1 MSQAG
6 HLALVTGG
14 TGFVAGELVKQLL
27 EKGYQVRTTVRPGTD
42 ASRLQPL
49 KLLAQALPGSLEIV
63 EADLLAE
70 QAFHQAVAGA
80 EVVFHVASPFFIE
93 ADDPQAALVEPA
105 LRGTA
110 SLFAA
115 VAAQGKGAVRRVVL
129 TSSCAAVKGMHP
141 APPKDGRRYTEA
153 DWNTTSTVEGG
164 QAYWVGKT
172 KAEELAW
179 EQAKQHGIDLV
190 TILPEFILG
199 PVLSP
204 HARGTSVGALQG
216 WLHGA
221 SAPGTFTFADVR
233 AVARAHVR
241 AAEVPR
247 AGGRRFI
254 VAARQATTG
263 RQISA
268 ILREHFPH
276 LPIKDGEDGEPP
288 EFGVDASAAAE
299 LLSVHSVPVEET
311 LVDMARTL
319 LAFGL

>member
-204 HARGTSVGALQG
+204 HARGTS
-216 WLHGA
+216 
-221 SAPGTFTFADVR
+221 
-233 AVARAHVR
+233 
-241 AAEVPR
+241 
-247 AGGRRFI
+247 
-254 VAARQATTG
+254 
-263 RQISA
+263 
-268 ILREHFPH
+268 EHFPH

>member
-1 MSQAG
+1 MGSSW
-6 HLALVTGG
+6 LTEALEGFHVDEGG
-14 TGFVAGELVKQLL
+14 
-27 EKGYQVRTTVRPGTD
+27 
-42 ASRLQPL
+42 
-49 KLLAQALPGSLEIV
+49 ALPIQTRVQGRWRV
-63 EADLLAE
+63 WM
-70 QAFHQAVAGA
+70 AVSISRA
-80 EVVFHVASPFFIE
+80 HLPPLSSPNNNE
-93 ADDPQAALVEPA
+93 CKQ
-105 LRGTA
+105 
-110 SLFAA
+110 
-115 VAAQGKGAVRRVVL
+115 
-129 TSSCAAVKGMHP
+129 
-141 APPKDGRRYTEA
+141 
-153 DWNTTSTVEGG
+153 
-164 QAYWVGKT
+164 T

-204 HARGTSVGALQG
+204 HACGTSVGALQG

-268 ILREHFPH
+268 ILRVR
-276 LPIKDGEDGEPP
+276 D
-288 EFGVDASAAAE
+288 DACRRVS
-299 LLSVHSVPVEET
+299 
-311 LVDMARTL
+311 
-319 LAFGL
+319 